1 MGTGDIAMREIR
13 SCLHRAYILE
23 GNGFIFLFQIVMP
36 AIEEIKCYNGEV
48 RRLQRMVLSV
58 KLLEEGPLD
67 L

>member
-13 SCLHRAYILE
+13 SCLHRAYTLE
-23 GNGFIFLFQIVMP
+23 ENGFILLFQIVMP
-36 AIEEIKCYNGEV
+36 AIEEIKCYNREV
-48 RRLQRMVLSV
+48 RGLQRMVLTV